1 VSFQQRVDDADEA
14 VLAGVPLRRQIGYA
28 ALLLGIALLLAEGGM
43 RLVFYLR
50 GDLPPTPDESL
61 TYEWK
66 WARAKLASRSARESG
81 PTLHSFDPDL
91 GWRPTPGYEGDGV
104 RINAQG
110 LRADR
115 EYPPG
120 PQPGRHRLALLGDSF
135 TFGDHVANH
144 QTYAWFLETR
154 ELSGWDVIDFAVNG
168 YGTDQALLAYELFGG
183 DLAADVV
190 VMGFYVGDYERNV
203 ASFKLYAKPV
213 FEPGPDG
220 LRLTHHP
227 VMPPEQLYEEYASGR
242 RRVGEVHRPYLWLE
256 LAKSLERL
264 RARWPSERDPEW
276 TVLAALMRRFRD
288 HVREQGAIPVW
299 LVLPDRDVM
308 SGSRSQTTRLEEMCE
323 REAHALDLLVLRV
336 DADFRAHARMHPEVP
351 LYRPRELGGHFSEAG
366 HRLVAERLADF
377 LRARGVLDAVR
388 EREGFPEHP

>member
-1 VSFQQRVDDADEA
+1 MSEQERVDDAGEA
-14 VLAGVPLRRQIGYA
+14 SLAGVPLWRQVAYA

-43 RLVFYLR
+43 RLVYLLR

-66 WARAKLASRSARESG
+66 WARARLSSRSARESG
-81 PTLHSFDPDL
+81 PTLLTFDPDL
-91 GWRPTPGYEGDGV
+91 GWRPTPGYDQDGV

-115 EYPPG
+115 EFAPG
-120 PQPGRHRLALLGDSF
+120 PRPGRQRLALLGDSF

-144 QTYAWFLETR
+144 QTYAWFLER
-154 ELSGWDVIDFAVNG
+154 EELSGWDVLDFAVNG

-183 DLAADVV
+183 DMAADVV

-203 ASFKLYAKPV
+203 ERFKIYAKPV
-213 FEPGPDG
+213 FELGPDG

-227 VMPPEQLYEEYASGR
+227 VMPPEQLYEAYASGR
-242 RRVGEVHRPYLWLE
+242 RRVGEVHRPYLWLSV
-256 LAKSLERL
+256 AKALERL
-264 RARWPSERDPEW
+264 RARWPSESDPEW
-276 TVLAALMRRFRD
+276 KVLAALMRRFRD
-288 HVREQGAIPVW
+288 HVRAQGANPVW

-308 SGSRSQTTRLEEMCE
+308 TGSRSQTTTLEEMCE
-323 REAHALDLLVLRV
+323 REAHALGLPVLRV
-336 DADFRAHARMHPEVP
+336 DAAFRAHAQAHPEVP

-366 HRLVAERLADF
+366 HRRVAELLADF
-377 LRARGVLDAVR
+377 LRARGLLGSAAGQD
-388 EREGFPEHP
+388 GFTEPF